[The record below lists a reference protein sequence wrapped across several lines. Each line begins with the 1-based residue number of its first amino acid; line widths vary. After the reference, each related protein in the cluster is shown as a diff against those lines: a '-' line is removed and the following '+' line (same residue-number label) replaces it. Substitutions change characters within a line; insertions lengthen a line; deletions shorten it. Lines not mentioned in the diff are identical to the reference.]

1 MLVIIPSVLGPRDLE
16 TVNQLFEQAEFVDG
30 KLSAGSVAQLVKNN
44 EEMDQKS
51 DAYNRLNDLVLRNL
65 MRHPLFKNAALPN
78 KVGAP
83 FYARY
88 GVGQQYGDH
97 IDDPVMG
104 APHYFRT
111 DVSTTVFLSGPEAY
125 EGGELVVRTTYGEKV
140 MKLPA
145 GHAVVY
151 PSHSLHHVNAV
162 TSGERRVMVTWI
174 QSMIRSAERRE
185 VLFDIN
191 SVREKML
198 RKAPTDEDTKKLDIA
213 YANLFR
219 MWAEV

>member
-1 MLVIIPSVLGPRDLE
+1 MLVIVPSVLGPRDLE
-16 TVNQLFEQAEFVDG
+16 AVNQLFQQARFVDG
-30 KLSAGSVAQLVKNN
+30 KLSAGSAAQRVKSN
-44 EEMDQKS
+44 EEMDQG
-51 DAYNRLNDLVLRNL
+51 DAVYSKLNDLVLQNL
-65 MRHPLFKNAALPN
+65 MRHRIFKNAALPN
-78 KVGAP
+78 KIGAP

-88 GVGQQYGDH
+88 GKGQQYGDH

-104 APHYFRT
+104 APHYFRS
-111 DVSTTVFLSGPEAY
+111 DVSTTVFLNEPEEY

-145 GHAVVY
+145 GHAVIY
-151 PSHSLHHVNAV
+151 PSHSLHHVNEV

-174 QSMIRSAERRE
+174 QSMIRSAEKRE
-185 VLFDIN
+185 VLFGLN
-191 SVREKML
+191 KVRERML
-198 RKAPTDEDTKKLDIA
+198 RKAPEKEDTKTLDIA

>member
-16 TVNQLFEQAEFVDG
+16 TVNALFDEAPFVDG
-30 KLSAGSVAQLVKNN
+30 KLSAGSVAKLIKNN
-44 EEMDQKS
+44 TEMDQKS
-51 DAYNRLNDLVLRNL
+51 DVYKKLNALVLNNL
-65 MRHPLFKNAALPN
+65 MRHPLFMNAALPN

-88 GVGQQYGDH
+88 GKGQQYGDH
-97 IDDPVMG
+97 IDDPIMG

-111 DVSTTVFLSGPEAY
+111 DVSTTVFLNGPEDY
-125 EGGELVVRTTYGEKV
+125 EGGELVVRTTYGEKT

-151 PSHSLHHVNAV
+151 PSHSLHHVNEV
-162 TSGERRVMVTWI
+162 TDGERRVMVTWI
-174 QSMIRSAERRE
+174 QSMIRSAEQRE
-185 VLFDIN
+185 VLFGIN

>member
-16 TVNQLFEQAEFVDG
+16 TVNALFDEAPFVDG
-30 KLSAGSVAQLVKNN
+30 KLSAGSVAKLIKNN
-44 EEMDQKS
+44 TEMDQKS
-51 DAYNRLNDLVLRNL
+51 DIYKKLNALVLNNL

-88 GVGQQYGDH
+88 GKGQQYGDH
-97 IDDPVMG
+97 IDDPIMG

-111 DVSTTVFLSGPEAY
+111 DVSTTVFLNGPEDY
-125 EGGELVVRTTYGEKV
+125 EGGELVVRTTYGEKT

-151 PSHSLHHVNAV
+151 PSHSLHHVNEV
-162 TSGERRVMVTWI
+162 TDGERRVMVTWI
-174 QSMIRSAERRE
+174 QSMIRSAEQRE
-185 VLFDIN
+185 VLFGIN

>member
-16 TVNQLFEQAEFVDG
+16 TVNQLFEQADFVDG
-30 KLSAGSVAQLVKNN
+30 KFSAGSAAELVKDN

-51 DAYNRLNDLVLRNL
+51 DIYKQLNKLVLNNL
-65 MRHPLFKNAALPN
+65 MRHPLFKNAALAN
-78 KVGAP
+78 KIASP

-88 GVGQQYGDH
+88 TTGKQYGDH

-111 DVSTTVFLSGPEAY
+111 DVSTTVFLNGPEAY
-125 EGGELVVRTTYGEKV
+125 DGGELVVRTTYGEKV

-151 PSHSLHHVNAV
+151 PSHSLHHVNEV
-162 TSGERRVMVTWI
+162 LSGERRVMVTWI

-185 VLFDIN
+185 VLFGIN

>member
-16 TVNQLFEQAEFVDG
+16 TVNQLFEQATFVDG
-30 KLSAGSVAQLVKNN
+30 KLSAGSAAQLVKNN

-51 DAYNRLNDLVLRNL
+51 DVYQQLNKLVLNNL
-65 MRHPLFKNAALPN
+65 MRHPLFKKAALAN
-78 KVGAP
+78 KIASP

-88 GVGQQYGDH
+88 GTGGQYGDH
-97 IDDPVMG
+97 IDDPIMG

-111 DVSTTVFLSGPEAY
+111 DVSTTVFLNGPEAY
-125 EGGELVVRTTYGEKV
+125 DGGELVVRTTYGEKV

-151 PSHSLHHVNAV
+151 PSHSLHHVNEV
-162 TSGERRVMVTWI
+162 FSGERRVMVTWI
-174 QSMIRSAERRE
+174 QSMIRSAEKRE
-185 VLFDIN
+185 VLFGIN
-191 SVREKML
+191 SVREKLL
-198 RKAPTDEDTKKLDIA
+198 RKAPTDKDTKKLDIA

>member
-1 MLVIIPSVLGPRDLE
+1 MLVIIPSVLGPKDLE
-16 TVNQLFEQAEFVDG
+16 VVRKYFEQAKFVDG
-30 KLSAGSVAQLVKNN
+30 RLSAGMAAQNVKSN
-44 EEMDQKS
+44 EEMDPKS
-51 DAYNRLNDLVLRNL
+51 DAYKQLNSLVLQNL
-65 MRHPLFKNAALPN
+65 MRHPVFKNAALPN
-78 KVGAP
+78 KIGAP

-88 GVGQQYGDH
+88 QQEQQYGDH

-104 APHYFRT
+104 APHYFRS
-111 DVSTTVFLSGPEAY
+111 DVSTTVFLSEPEEY

-151 PSHSLHHVNAV
+151 PSHSLHHVNPV
-162 TSGERRVMVTWI
+162 ISGERRVMVTWI
-174 QSMIRSAERRE
+174 QSMVRNAEQRE
-185 VLFDIN
+185 ILFGMN
-191 SVREKML
+191 AVREKLL

-213 YANLFR
+213 YANLVR

>member
-1 MLVIIPSVLGPRDLE
+1 MLVIIPSVLGPADLE
-16 TVNQLFEQAEFVDG
+16 TVNALFDEAPFVDG
-30 KLSAGSVAQLVKNN
+30 KLSAGSVARLIKNN
-44 EEMDQKS
+44 AEMDQKS
-51 DAYNRLNDLVLRNL
+51 AVYKKLNALVLNNL

-88 GVGQQYGDH
+88 GKGQQYGDH
-97 IDDPVMG
+97 IDDPIMG

-111 DVSTTVFLSGPEAY
+111 DVSTTVFLSEPDSY
-125 EGGELVVRTTYGEKV
+125 EGGELVVRTTYGEKT

-151 PSHSLHHVNAV
+151 PSHSLHHVNEV
-162 TSGERRVMVTWI
+162 LDGERRVMVTWI
-174 QSMIRSAERRE
+174 QSMVRSAERRE
-185 VLFDIN
+185 VLFGIN

-198 RKAPTDEDTKKLDIA
+198 RKAPTDEETKQLDIA

>member
-1 MLVIIPSVLGPRDLE
+1 MLVIIPSVIGPKDLE
-16 TVNQLFEQAEFVDG
+16 LVSQLFEQAEFVDG
-30 KLSAGSVAQLVKNN
+30 KLSAGMAAQLVKKN

-51 DAYNRLNDLVLRNL
+51 DIYKQLNGLVLRNL
-65 MRHPLFKNAALPN
+65 MRHPVFKNAALPN
-78 KVGAP
+78 KMGSP

-88 GVGQQYGDH
+88 RQGKQYGDH

-111 DVSTTVFLSGPEAY
+111 DVSTTVFLSGPDEY

-151 PSHSLHHVNAV
+151 PSHSLHHVNEV
-162 TSGERRVMVTWI
+162 ISGERRVMVTWI
-174 QSMIRSAERRE
+174 QSMIRNAEQRE
-185 VLFDIN
+185 ILFGMN
-191 SVREKML
+191 SVREKLL

-213 YANLFR
+213 YANLVR